1 MERERCCQARNTTP
15 ARHWACDKA
24 KEPRKLALHRF
35 LWRMLQLTAAMVLV
49 ASVIV
54 VVPAHASAD
63 VALNTYTAPDGS
75 KQFISD
81 GGTMP
86 IGSTLEIGV
95 FVSLDSCD
103 PVTVSWGDGAS
114 GTMNYGGS
122 LARNWQH
129 TYNSPGTFTIRASEP
144 CGSGTSQTRTV
155 NVGSS
160 GGLFGG
166 GGLGPFDPSGSQFVP
181 SIFGLIFGLICVGL
195 ALGNPR
201 IPVSASFDPGN
212 RVPQGPGLPAT
223 PTPIITTTITPTKI
237 NPTEVTPKPIIPST
251 VTPTLVAPTPITPIG
266 IDPSMTTLPSMVAN
280 LVSYQDVPPGAPRQ
294 DDPRLKMDLGKPT
307 DLNQLLT

>member
-1 MERERCCQARNTTP
+1 LRVTLSHLLLLTASLILAASTIMVTP
-15 ARHWACDKA
+15 AN
-24 KEPRKLALHRF
+24 
-35 LWRMLQLTAAMVLV
+35 
-49 ASVIV
+49 
-54 VVPAHASAD
+54 ASAD
-63 VALNTYTAPDGS
+63 VAMNTYTTPDGTR
-75 KQFISD
+75 QFIED

-86 IGSTLEIGV
+86 VGSTLEIGV

-181 SIFGLIFGLICVGL
+181 SIFGLIFGLIGVGL

-294 DDPRLKMDLGKPT
+294 DDPRLKMDPGKAT
-307 DLNQLLT
+307 DLNQLVTCPTCSGRLGYVAGGWFCLNPACPMRQL